1 MKRTRWIL
9 AVLLCAV
16 VIGAALLW
24 GAHRSLSLS
33 KGTCLI
39 AEDGTCLLLLD
50 NSPTILANRTK
61 REDAFADL
69 KTGDSLLVLHDGI
82 QETYP
87 ARTGAYAVYKLSG
100 GGTVPQQ
107 VIDDLSALGWTIC
120 GAEPTTVV
128 LSGGV
133 LTDAAVSWANYSDSP
148 ALWAAAMN
156 REKLYDDSVRH
167 LPILKFETQAELEAF
182 QKDFSPVFNLNAG
195 YDEVPSFASV
205 TSHMDDA
212 YFERYTLL
220 LTYVSAVSCSY
231 RYGINSIDLSGSNLC
246 LHAQQTNDPGIGDC
260 AMAGWFLTAA
270 LPKEQLLGVTA
281 YDADLNIPRN

>member
-1 MKRTRWIL
+1 MKRAHRFA
-9 AVLLCAV
+9 AVLALCAV
-16 VIGAALLW
+16 ILTAVLLW

-50 NSPTILANRTK
+50 NSPTVLANRTE

-87 ARTGAYAVYKLSG
+87 ARTGVYAVYKLSG

-128 LSGGV
+128 LSGGA
-133 LTDAAVSWANYSDSP
+133 LTDTAVSWANYSDSP
-148 ALWAAAMN
+148 ALWAAA
-156 REKLYDDSVRH
+156 L
-167 LPILKFETQAELEAF
+167 AA
-182 QKDFSPVFNLNAG
+182 A
-195 YDEVPSFASV
+195 FASFSSASLILASLYCSA
-205 TSHMDDA
+205 TSPISCWIWTICCCTA
-212 YFERYTLL
+212 GCATL
-220 LTYVSAVSCSY
+220 
-231 RYGINSIDLSGSNLC
+231 RSG
-246 LHAQQTNDPGIGDC
+246 
-260 AMAGWFLTAA
+260 
-270 LPKEQLLGVTA
+270 
-281 YDADLNIPRN
+281 